1 MVDILAASNGRRTI
15 DRIAATNGHLGDIA
29 ATDGRNGYPTELQ
42 ITENELWLLSYY
54 RESEL
59 AGSLLMGRLARETD
73 DDDLRVRLT
82 EHCAEE
88 ARHAWA
94 WTETI
99 LKVGGIPK
107 RVSETYQSRYH
118 AAVGNPSNLL
128 EVLALTQIFERRVVR
143 HFRAHLSWP
152 GTHPEVAKTLQQL
165 IDEEAGHIRWVKD
178 RLDAYAAANGEAVVK
193 EMLDRF
199 KQIDE
204 QVYNELKQYA
214 SCFEKVAGPK
224 RNGADSIEQRLRR
237 VAAESLGREP
247 TDIRLD
253 ASLVEMGVDSLDLVV
268 FMMAVEE
275 EFQVEFTREQ
285 QKGMRTLGDIGRVLA
300 TTTQQQAEKSKGTR
314 SVL

>member
-1 MVDILAASNGRRTI
+1 MVDVMAGTVLH
-15 DRIAATNGHLGDIA
+15 RIAALNGHHDPGTSQSADA
-29 ATDGRNGYPTELQ
+29 GHPNDLQ

-59 AGSLLMGRLARETD
+59 AGALLMGRLARETD

-99 LKVGGIPK
+99 LKVGGTPR

-143 HFRAHLSWP
+143 HFKAHLTWP
-152 GTHPEVAKTLQQL
+152 GTHPEVLKTLQQL
-165 IDEEAGHIRWVKD
+165 IDEEVGHIRWVKD
-178 RLDAYAAANGEAVVK
+178 RLDDYAAAHGESVVK

-199 KQIDE
+199 QRVDE
-204 QVYNELKQYA
+204 QVYSELGKYRDCVEQL
-214 SCFEKVAGPK
+214 VGPK
-224 RNGADSIEQRLRR
+224 RASSDSIADRLRR
-237 VAAESLGREP
+237 VAADSLGREP
-247 TDIRLD
+247 SEIRLD

-268 FMMAVEE
+268 FMMAVED
-275 EFQVEFTREQ
+275 EFEVEFTRED
-285 QKGMRTLGDIGRVLA
+285 QKRMRTLGDVAANIA
-300 TTTQQQAEKSKGTR
+300 KSEVGG
-314 SVL
+314 

>member
-1 MVDILAASNGRRTI
+1 MTASNGYH
-15 DRIAATNGHLGDIA
+15 AHPAQ
-29 ATDGRNGYPTELQ
+29 LQ

-59 AGSLLMGRLARETD
+59 AGALLMGRLARETD

-82 EHCAEE
+82 DHCAEE

-99 LKVGGIPK
+99 LKVGGTPR

-143 HFRAHLSWP
+143 HFKAHLSWP
-152 GTHPEVAKTLQQL
+152 GTHPEVKRTLQQL
-165 IDEEAGHIRWVKD
+165 IDEEVGHIRWVKD
-178 RLDAYAAANGEAVVK
+178 RLDAHSAIHGELVVN

-199 KQIDE
+199 KRVDE
-204 QVYNELKQYA
+204 QVYGELKQYA
-214 SCFEKVAGPK
+214 HCFEQVAGRK
-224 RNGADSIEQRLRR
+224 RTGSASIEDRLRR
-237 VAAESLGREP
+237 LAGESLGREP
-247 TDIRLD
+247 SEIRLD

-268 FMMAVEE
+268 FMMAVED
-275 EFQVEFTREQ
+275 EFQVEFTRED
-285 QKGMRTLGDIGRVLA
+285 QKAMRTLGDVAAKLDEERA
-300 TTTQQQAEKSKGTR
+300 GTR
-314 SVL
+314 ASTEPKQGAESFAA

>member
-1 MVDILAASNGRRTI
+1 MANPLIAS
-15 DRIAATNGHLGDIA
+15 
-29 ATDGRNGYPTELQ
+29 DGFNSDASGLQ
-42 ITENELWLLSYY
+42 VSENELWLLSYY

-59 AGSLLMGRLARETD
+59 AGALLMGRLARETD

-99 LKVGGIPK
+99 LRVGGTPR

-143 HFRAHLSWP
+143 HFKAHLAWP
-152 GTHPEVAKTLQQL
+152 GTHPEVARTLQQL
-165 IDEEAGHIRWVKD
+165 IDEEVGHIRWVKD
-178 RLDAYAAANGEAVVK
+178 RLDAYGAIHGELVVR

-199 KQIDE
+199 QRIDE
-204 QVYNELKQYA
+204 QVYNGLRQYA
-214 SCFEKVAGPK
+214 ECFELVAGPK
-224 RNGADSIEQRLRR
+224 KGATDSIENRLRR

-247 TDIRLD
+247 SGIRLD
-253 ASLVEMGVDSLDLVV
+253 ASLAELGVDSLDLVV
-268 FMMAVEE
+268 FMMAVED
-275 EFQVEFTREQ
+275 EFSVEFSRED
-285 QKGMRTLGDIGRVLA
+285 QKSLKSLGDLVAKLRLIQDRDASEAHRIPRQGAVGELR
-300 TTTQQQAEKSKGTR
+300 
-314 SVL
+314 

>member
-1 MVDILAASNGRRTI
+1 MGNALTAFE
-15 DRIAATNGHLGDIA
+15 TNFAEPQTTGLEIS
-29 ATDGRNGYPTELQ
+29 
-42 ITENELWLLSYY
+42 ENELWLLSYY

-59 AGSLLMGRLARETD
+59 AGALLMGRLARETD

-82 EHCAEE
+82 AHCAEE

-99 LKVGGIPK
+99 LKVGGTPK

-152 GTHPEVAKTLQQL
+152 GTHPEVKRTLQQL

-178 RLDAYAAANGEAVVK
+178 RLDAYALANGEAVVT
-193 EMLDRF
+193 EMLERF
-199 KQIDE
+199 KRIDE
-204 QVYNELKQYA
+204 QVYNELRQYA
-214 SCFEKVAGPK
+214 HCFEQIAGPK
-224 RNGADSIEQRLRR
+224 HPAADSIEARLRR
-237 VAAESLGREP
+237 VASESLGREP
-247 TDIRLD
+247 SEIRFD
-253 ASLVEMGVDSLDLVV
+253 ASLMDIGVDSLDLVV

-275 EFQVEFTREQ
+275 EFHIEFSREQ
-285 QKGMRTLGDIGRVLA
+285 QKGMRCLSDIVRVLEA
-300 TTTQQQAEKSKGTR
+300 
-314 SVL
+314 

>member
-1 MVDILAASNGRRTI
+1 MTDILAASNGYHLQPTRRM
-15 DRIAATNGHLGDIA
+15 
-29 ATDGRNGYPTELQ
+29 

-59 AGSLLMGRLARETD
+59 AGALLMGRLARQTD
-73 DDDLRVRLT
+73 DDELRVRLT

-99 LKVGGIPK
+99 LKVGGTPR

-143 HFRAHLSWP
+143 HFKAHLAWP
-152 GTHPEVAKTLQQL
+152 GTHPEVLKTLQQL
-165 IDEEAGHIRWVKD
+165 IDEEVGHIRWVKD
-178 RLDAYAAANGEAVVK
+178 RLDDYAAVHGESVVK

-199 KQIDE
+199 QRIDE
-204 QVYNELKQYA
+204 QVYSELGKYRDCVEQL
-214 SCFEKVAGPK
+214 VGPK
-224 RNGADSIEQRLRR
+224 RGSSDSIGDRLRR
-237 VAAESLGREP
+237 VAADSLGREAAE
-247 TDIRLD
+247 IRLD

-268 FMMAVEE
+268 FMMAVED
-275 EFQVEFTREQ
+275 EFEVEFTRED
-285 QKGMRTLGDIGRVLA
+285 QKKMRTLGDVAANIAKSGIGGG
-300 TTTQQQAEKSKGTR
+300 S
-314 SVL
+314 

>member
-1 MVDILAASNGRRTI
+1 MANPLIAS
-15 DRIAATNGHLGDIA
+15 
-29 ATDGRNGYPTELQ
+29 DGYNSDASGLQ
-42 ITENELWLLSYY
+42 VSENELWLLSYY

-59 AGSLLMGRLARETD
+59 AGALLMGRLARETD

-99 LKVGGIPK
+99 LRVGGTPR

-143 HFRAHLSWP
+143 HFKAHLAWP
-152 GTHPEVAKTLQQL
+152 GTHPEVARTLQQL
-165 IDEEAGHIRWVKD
+165 IDEEVGHIRWVKD
-178 RLDAYAAANGEAVVK
+178 RLDAYGAIHGELVVR

-199 KQIDE
+199 QRIDE
-204 QVYNELKQYA
+204 QVYNGLRQYA
-214 SCFEKVAGPK
+214 ECFELVAGPK
-224 RNGADSIEQRLRR
+224 KGATDSIENRLRR

-247 TDIRLD
+247 SGIRLD
-253 ASLVEMGVDSLDLVV
+253 ASLAELGVDSLDLVV
-268 FMMAVEE
+268 FMMAVED
-275 EFQVEFTREQ
+275 EFSVEFSRED
-285 QKGMRTLGDIGRVLA
+285 QKSLKSLGDLVAKLRLIQDRDASEAHRIPRQGAVGELR
-300 TTTQQQAEKSKGTR
+300 
-314 SVL
+314 

>member
-1 MVDILAASNGRRTI
+1 MVDTL
-15 DRIAATNGHLGDIA
+15 AATNGHH
-29 ATDGRNGYPTELQ
+29 GYPKQLQ

-59 AGSLLMGRLARETD
+59 AGGLLMGRLARETD

-88 ARHAWA
+88 AGHAWA

-99 LKVGGIPK
+99 LKVGGTPR

-118 AAVGNPSNLL
+118 AAVGNPTNLL

-152 GTHPEVAKTLQQL
+152 GTHPEVKRTLQQL
-165 IDEEAGHIRWVKD
+165 IDEEVGHIRWVKD
-178 RLDAYAAANGEAVVK
+178 RLDAYAAVHGDAVVK

-199 KQIDE
+199 QKIDE
-204 QVYNELKQYA
+204 QVYRELSQYA
-214 SCFEKVAGPK
+214 HCFEQIAGRK
-224 RNGADSIEQRLRR
+224 KIASDSIERRLRR

-247 TDIRLD
+247 LEIRLD

-268 FMMAVEE
+268 FMMAVED
-275 EFQVEFTREQ
+275 EFEVEFTRED
-285 QKGMRTLGDIGRVLA
+285 QKSMRTLSDVADRLRAERRDGRLV
-300 TTTQQQAEKSKGTR
+300 G
-314 SVL
+314 

>member
-15 DRIAATNGHLGDIA
+15 DRVAEGNGHLAGFA
-29 ATDGRNGYPTELQ
+29 AGNGPNGYPTQLQ

-59 AGSLLMGRLARETD
+59 AGALLMGRLARETD

-99 LKVGGIPK
+99 LKVGGTPK

-178 RLDAYAAANGEAVVK
+178 RLDAYAAANGESVVT

-199 KQIDE
+199 KRIDE

-224 RNGADSIEQRLRR
+224 RNVGDSIEQRLRR

-247 TDIRLD
+247 TEIRLD
-253 ASLVEMGVDSLDLVV
+253 ASLVELGVDSLDLVV

-275 EFQVEFTREQ
+275 EFRVEFTREE
-285 QKGMRTLGDIGRVLA
+285 QKVMRTLGDIARVLA
-300 TTTQQQAEKSKGTR
+300 TTTAT
-314 SVL
+314 